1 MKRKELQELVTE
13 LQGISD
19 ALYSPVEGYDTQT
32 NDLMRLC
39 TLMARLKNYPQYS
52 EMADDVLDAI
62 ELYATNPDHDALMTV
77 VAETESLTEFF
88 KEKLENSLV
97 NTLKKGY
104 EEAKDRIDEVIP
116 EEVKDVCKETA
127 QQVKDAGRKVEKTA
141 KSRLRNWLLSD
152 DDEEE

>member
-13 LQGISD
+13 LQDISD
-19 ALYSPVEGYDTQT
+19 ALYSAEDDVNPIA
-32 NDLMRLC
+32 NLMRLC
-39 TLMARLKNYPQYS
+39 TLMARLKSYPQYS
-52 EMADDVLDAI
+52 AMVDNVLNAVETYTQDKNRA
-62 ELYATNPDHDALMTV
+62 ALVAV
-77 VAETESLTEFF
+77 VAETEELIDFF
-88 KEKLENSLV
+88 NEKLENSLV

-127 QQVKDAGRKVEKTA
+127 QQVKDASRKVEKTA

>member
-13 LQGISD
+13 LQDISD
-19 ALYSPVEGYDTQT
+19 ALYSAEDDVNPIA
-32 NDLMRLC
+32 NLMRLC
-39 TLMARLKNYPQYS
+39 TLMARLKSYPQYS
-52 EMADDVLDAI
+52 AMVDNVLNAVETYTQDKNRA
-62 ELYATNPDHDALMTV
+62 ALVAV
-77 VAETESLTEFF
+77 VAETEELIDFF
-88 KEKLENSLV
+88 NEKLENSLV